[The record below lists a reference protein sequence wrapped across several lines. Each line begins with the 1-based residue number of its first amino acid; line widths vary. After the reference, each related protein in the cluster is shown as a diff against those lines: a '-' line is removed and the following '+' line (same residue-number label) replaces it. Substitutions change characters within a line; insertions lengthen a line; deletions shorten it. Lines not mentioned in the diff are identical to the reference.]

1 VTGTPPLWI
10 SDEVAAAI
18 AAGRAVVALE
28 SSLIAQGLPVP
39 HNLETASAAE
49 QVVRVEGAVPA
60 TVAIDAGRLLV
71 GAPAAVLERLA
82 DPSSGAAKAAS
93 RDLGPLLAAGRLAS
107 TTVSATM
114 RIAAMAGIRLFAT
127 GGIGGVHPG
136 AATSFDVSGDI
147 DELAS
152 TAVAVVS
159 SGAKSIL
166 DLSATLE
173 LLETRRVPVIGLG
186 VDELPAFYSASSG
199 LPVPHRVDTP
209 TEAAALIALHLA
221 LPGSGGILIVQP
233 PPADLAIPP
242 DEVDAWIKA
251 ATAEASS
258 REIRGGAVTPFVLG
272 RVAELSGGR
281 TLRTNIGLIINNART
296 AARIAVALAMPGVP
310 TTV

>member
-1 VTGTPPLWI
+1 VTGQPPLWI
-10 SDEVAAAI
+10 SDEVGAAL

-49 QVVRVEGAVPA
+49 GAVRAEGAVPA
-60 TVAIDAGRLLV
+60 TVAIDGGQLLV
-71 GAPAAVLERLA
+71 GAPLSVLERLA
-82 DPSSGAAKAAS
+82 DPASGAAKAAS
-93 RDLGPLLAAGRLAS
+93 RDLAPLLAAGRLAS

-127 GGIGGVHPG
+127 GGIGGVHRG
-136 AATSFDVSGDI
+136 AATSFDVSSDI
-147 DELAS
+147 DELAA
-152 TAVAVVS
+152 TGLAVVC

-166 DLSATLE
+166 DLAATLE

-186 VDELPAFYSASSG
+186 VDELPAFYSTSSG

-209 TEAAALIALHLA
+209 AAAAALIALHLA

-242 DEVDAWIKA
+242 GDVAAWIEA
-251 ATAEASS
+251 ATAEATGQG
-258 REIRGGAVTPFVLG
+258 IRGGAVTPFVLG
-272 RVAELSGGR
+272 RVAELSDGR
-281 TLRTNIGLIINNART
+281 TLRTNIGLIVGNARM
-296 AARIAVALAMPGVP
+296 AARIAVALANPVP
-310 TTV
+310 PTGG